1 MQTLYNFIIEPIG
14 NRYNNAKKVGDKELI
29 LNTEIF
35 NHQYV
40 NREAKV
46 IALPK
51 LLDTDVSVNDIVL
64 VHHNIFRRWHD
75 IKGIEKN
82 SRDYIGNNLYSA
94 NQDQVFA
101 YKKNNKWKAL
111 PGYCFVQPIKSQ
123 DNFSVDKEKPLIGII
138 KYISDD
144 INGIKVNDTIGF
156 IPYSEYE
163 FVLNGKRLY
172 RVLTKFITIKYEY
185 KGNQKEYNP
194 RWAQSS

>member
-111 PGYCFVQPIKSQ
+111 SGYCFVQPIKSQ

-194 RWAQSS
+194 RWA

>member
-51 LLDTDVSVNDIVL
+51 LLDTDISVNDTVL

-75 IKGIEKN
+75 VKGIEKN

-101 YKKNNKWKAL
+101 YKKNNEWKAL
-111 PGYCFVQPIKSQ
+111 PGYCFVQPIESQ

-144 INGIKVNDTIGF
+144 IDGIKVNDTIGF

>member
-14 NRYNNAKKVGDKELI
+14 ERYNNKKQVGDKELI

-40 NREAKV
+40 NRKAKV

-51 LLDTDVSVNDIVL
+51 LLHTDISIGDTVL

-75 IKGIEKN
+75 VKGIEKN

-94 NQDQVFA
+94 NQDQIFA
-101 YKKNNKWKAL
+101 YKKNNKWRAL
-111 PGYCFVQPIKSQ
+111 SGYCFIQPIELDSA
-123 DNFSVDKEKPLIGII
+123 FSVDKEKPLIGIV
-138 KYISDD
+138 KYISDNID
-144 INGIKVNDTIGF
+144 NIKVNDTVGF

-163 FVLNGKRLY
+163 FVLSGRRLY